1 MQSWIPSR
9 STLIS
14 SALALTKCLELMLNL
29 NYDNEIRLQLALETV
44 ADNFFQASRPY
55 CRDADKFIFYSK
67 FFYLTFVIYL
77 IIDYDLYGSMNI
89 TEYDMCSLN
98 VIYMDI
104 LYLQISHDSS
114 IYYPTYYGSLHIMLY
129 DIFSAKNLM

>member
-14 SALALTKCLELMLNL
+14 SALALTKCLEFMLNF

-55 CRDADKFIFYSK
+55 RRDADKLIFYSK
-67 FFYLTFVIYL
+67 FFYLAFLIYL
-77 IIDYDLYGSMNI
+77 IIDYDLYGSLNI

-98 VIYMDI
+98 MIYMDI

-114 IYYPTYYGSLHIMLY
+114 IYYPHLLWQLTYNAVRY
-129 DIFSAKNLM
+129 FFC